1 MGDNS
6 RKIRIVVTIVIIFV
20 ILAMMPNEEES
31 RPKCS
36 KVGCDNKQI
45 PGKHFC
51 YDHIPV
57 REYTTLYSY
66 PADSDSENAVEE
78 INTIEDTTKFSDVND
93 IKAQET
99 IKQYSNTT
107 KAQETIKSYS
117 STTKAKEKNKSYSNT
132 SKKNTYG
139 NSTTKKTY
147 ESYDDGYDDI
157 YMDGDYDD
165 DRYNSDSDYADGVD
179 DAMDEFEGDW

>member
-31 RPKCS
+31 KPKCS

-45 PGKHFC
+45 PGRHFC

-66 PADSDSENAVEE
+66 PADSDSENSVEE

-99 IKQYSNTT
+99 IKQYSSTT
-107 KAQETIKSYS
+107 KAQ
-117 STTKAKEKNKSYSNT
+117 EKNKSYSNT
-132 SKKNTYG
+132 SNKNTYG

-179 DAMDEFEGDW
+179 DAMDEFEEDW